1 MTIGAVPD
9 SGDRLSA
16 GIVLVRRGDDGWR
29 TLLLRAYSNWDF
41 PKGMR
46 EPGETPFAAA
56 CRETA
61 EETGI
66 TDLHFDWGEGH
77 LETGPYNRGKTA
89 RYYLARTDTEAVEMG
104 PSPETGRPEH
114 HEYRWM
120 SFDEAWDIASPRVR
134 AVVTWARQFVG
145 A

>member
-1 MTIGAVPD
+1 MTQS

-16 GIVLVRRGDDGWR
+16 GIVLARHDDDGWH
-29 TLLLRAYSNWDF
+29 TLMLRAWRNWDF
-41 PKGMR
+41 PKGIC
-46 EPGETPFAAA
+46 EPGETPQQAAV
-56 CRETA
+56 REVG

-66 TDLHFDWGEGH
+66 TELSFDWDDVY
-77 LETGPYNRGKTA
+77 LDTGPYNRGKTA
-89 RYYLARTDTEAVEMG
+89 RYFLARTDATKVVMG
-104 PSPETGRPEH
+104 ISPETGKPEH

-134 AVVTWARQFVG
+134 GVVVWARQIIG